1 MVAMPEGEISVT
13 SHFAPLIPNSWY
25 SDLLTSGLS
34 EKLEVRNQEGA
45 HNSYSAPIPPFFYYI
60 KQFVHHL
67 YKTPRRF
74 LILCAV
80 PSLLTPNSS
89 LDSEVDLHASYLEN
103 EILCTPDSCL
113 HLYKDE
119 HLCLPKS

>member
-1 MVAMPEGEISVT
+1 MMVAASPRIYGRCPKEGFKSRVT
-13 SHFAPLIPNSWY
+13 SIAICQLL
-25 SDLLTSGLS
+25 DLVRS

-45 HNSYSAPIPPFFYYI
+45 HNSYSAPIPPYYI

-80 PSLLTPNSS
+80 PSLLTPHSS
-89 LDSEVDLHASYLEN
+89 LDSEVDLNASYLEN
-103 EILCTPDSCL
+103 AILVT
-113 HLYKDE
+113 
-119 HLCLPKS
+119 